1 MQDFFFAC
9 WLHRKCCKIV
19 FIASFHFY
27 KLDGQRISVNCEV
40 VKVSYMYSLHFIQTT
55 VCKP

>member
-1 MQDFFFAC
+1 
-9 WLHRKCCKIV
+9 V